1 MAKSVNLASLPKEE
15 ALQCAR
21 AAGSSIFG
29 DEGVISA
36 VYTDMLKHWIDANM
50 PCAVGQT
57 DEEFGELLL
66 EVEKE
71 FEAGVDKAI
80 QRARQPDLQITTNR
94 GGRRVFSDLREVREF
109 SVEVARDV
117 AMLTAV
123 LQDSTSDEGFVMQTM
138 GLLNDISFQ
147 LQQAVELVCEAGVG
161 HE

>member
-1 MAKSVNLASLPKEE
+1 MVKSVNLASLPKEE
-15 ALQCAR
+15 ALQRAR

-29 DEGVISA
+29 DEAAISA
-36 VYTDMLKHWIDANM
+36 VYADMLKHWIDANM

-57 DEEFGELLL
+57 DEEFIELLL

-80 QRARQPDLQITTNR
+80 ERARQPDLQITTNR
-94 GGRRVFSDLREVREF
+94 GGRRVFSNLREVREF

-147 LQQAVELVCEAGVG
+147 LQQAVELVCEAGVS